1 MSNQSSGRIWP
12 IAIAIAITMVFGFG
26 VVTVIVTGKAD
37 IQPSDRYMTYYQDAD
52 AKANDLINSR
62 IDFDKKYK
70 ISYVSDGIATGKTL
84 AYRVTDLAGKP
95 INNAKILLATSR
107 PETNVFDQKLDTPQ
121 VKDGV
126 YTFDGLK
133 FPKAG
138 VWNLEAKISVGANTR
153 FYNIKAD
160 TRTTNSYEF

>member
-1 MSNQSSGRIWP
+1 MSNKSSGRIWP
-12 IAIAIAITMVFGFG
+12 YALGGAITLVFGFG
-26 VVTVIVTGKAD
+26 VATVIVTGKAD
-37 IQPSDRYMTYYQDAD
+37 IQPSERYMTYYQDAD
-52 AKANDLINSR
+52 AKANDLINAR

-70 ISYVSDGIATGKTL
+70 ISYVSNGIATGKTVSYKL
-84 AYRVTDLAGKP
+84 TDLEGNP

-107 PETNVFDQKLDTPQ
+107 PETKVFDQKLDTPQ

-126 YTFDGLK
+126 YIFDGLK

-138 VWNLEAKISVGANTR
+138 VWNLEAKISVGANSR

>member
-1 MSNQSSGRIWP
+1 MSNLSSGKLWP
-12 IAIAIAITMVFGFG
+12 IAIALAITMVFGFG
-26 VVTVIVTGKAD
+26 VATVIVTGKAD

-52 AKANDLINSR
+52 AKANDLIKAR
-62 IDFDKKYK
+62 IKFDKKYK
-70 ISYVSDGIATGKTL
+70 ISYISDGIATGKTVSYKL
-84 AYRVTDLAGKP
+84 TDVEGNP
-95 INNAKILLATSR
+95 INNAKIILATSR
-107 PETNVFDQKLDTPQ
+107 PETKVFDQRLNEPQ

-138 VWNLEAKISVGANTR
+138 VWNLEAKITVADKSR

>member
-1 MSNQSSGRIWP
+1 MSNQSSGKIWP
-12 IAIAIAITMVFGFG
+12 IAIAISITMVFLLG
-26 VVTVIVTGKAD
+26 VGTIIVTSKAD
-37 IQPSDRYMTYYQDAD
+37 IQPSERYMTYYQDAD
-52 AKANDLINSR
+52 AKANDLINAR
-62 IDFDKKYK
+62 IDFDNKYK
-70 ISYVSDGIATGKTL
+70 ISYISDGIATGKTVSYKL
-84 AYRVTDLAGKP
+84 TDVEGNP
-95 INNAKILLATSR
+95 INNAKLLLATSR
-107 PETNVFDQKLDTPQ
+107 PETNVFDQRLDEPQ

-138 VWNLEAKISVGANTR
+138 VWNLEAKITVADKSR